1 MAKKGDDVWPVSR
14 SEPLSTRLDPDLS
27 VKREAARR
35 ANIVIKELKRT
46 GGSTSRRDGVRS
58 SKST

>member
-1 MAKKGDDVWPVSR
+1 MAKKGVDVWPVSR

-46 GGSTSRRDGVRS
+46 GRSASRRDGVRS
-58 SKST
+58 SKGT

>member
-1 MAKKGDDVWPVSR
+1 MAKKGDEVWPVTR
-14 SEPLSTRLDPDLS
+14 SKPLSTRLDPDLS

-46 GGSTSRRDGVRS
+46 GSAANKRGGARS